1 MKVSAL
7 LSLLDDQKVHSGESL
22 AKALGVSRTAVWK
35 QIRKALDD
43 GVEIRTIKGR
53 GYQLMSAVD
62 LLDPDAINRD
72 LPQALKSRIDLS
84 VLSEVTSTNRE
95 VASRLPTCDSAS
107 PVVLADSQ
115 SAGRGRMGRP
125 WASPKAENLYLSL
138 GLTLTGGFAALE
150 GLSLVL
156 GLAVAN
162 ALEGLGAVPVGLK
175 WPNDLYASGQKV
187 GGILV
192 EIQGELQ
199 EGKVQVIAGIG
210 INVHMSQSEVV
221 DQPWTSLALAWPE
234 QKWNRGKIATAILVE
249 IDRAMEKF
257 EANGFPWFAKQ
268 WQERDIFYDKPLV
281 ANDGALFGVGAGID
295 SKGNYLVTQGDETNA
310 VRAGDIRLRVQA

>member
-1 MKVSAL
+1 MKTPAL
-7 LSLLDDQKVHSGESL
+7 LSLLEDQKIHSGESL

-35 QIRKALDD
+35 QVRKALAD

-62 LLDPDAINRD
+62 LLDAEVITQD
-72 LPQALKSRIDLS
+72 LPDELRSRIDLHI
-84 VLSEVTSTNRE
+84 LSEVTSTNRE
-95 VASRLPTCDSAS
+95 VGKRLSAADQPM

-125 WASPKAENLYLSL
+125 WSSPKGENLYLSL
-138 GLTLTGGFAALE
+138 GITLAGGFAALE

-156 GLAVAN
+156 GLAAAG
-162 ALEGLGAVPVGLK
+162 ALERLGAAPVGLK
-175 WPNDLYASGQKV
+175 WPNDLYALNKKI

-210 INVHMSQSEVV
+210 INVHMAQSDVV

-234 QKWNRGKIATAILVE
+234 QEWSRGRIASAILIE
-249 IDRAMEKF
+249 IDRAIASF
-257 EANGFPWFAKQ
+257 ERHGFAWFREQ
-268 WQERDIFYDKPLV
+268 WQQRDIFYQKPLL
-281 ANDGALFGVGAGID
+281 ARDGELSGVGAGID
-295 SKGNYLVTQGDETNA
+295 SNGNYLVTNGHETIS
-310 VRAGDIRLRVQA
+310 VRAGDISLRVQS

>member
-72 LPQALKSRIDLS
+72 LTQALKSRIDLS

-95 VASRLPTCDSAS
+95 VASRLPTCGSAS

-125 WASPKAENLYLSL
+125 WASPKGENLYLSL

-150 GLSLVL
+150 GLSLAL

-210 INVHMSQSEVV
+210 INVHMLQSEVV

-295 SKGNYLVTQGDETNA
+295 SKGNYLVTQGDETTA

>member
-95 VASRLPTCDSAS
+95 VASRLPTCGSAS

-125 WASPKAENLYLSL
+125 WASPKGENLYLSL

-150 GLSLVL
+150 GLSLAL

-210 INVHMSQSEVV
+210 INVHMLQSEVV

-295 SKGNYLVTQGDETNA
+295 PKGNYLVTQGDATTA